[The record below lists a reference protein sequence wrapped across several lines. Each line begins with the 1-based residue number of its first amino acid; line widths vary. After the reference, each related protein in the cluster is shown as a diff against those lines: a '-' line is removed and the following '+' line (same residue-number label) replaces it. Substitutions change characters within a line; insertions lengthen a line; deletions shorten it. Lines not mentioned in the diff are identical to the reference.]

1 MNHKDEVRTFLK
13 YVIPSVFSFALSGI
27 YSIVDGYFVGNSL
40 GDIGLS
46 AINIAYPIVA
56 LIQSI
61 GTGIGMGGAIH
72 YSISKAEGDEKRSRC
87 YIAGAMHLMII
98 AGILMTVIF
107 TSLAAPALR
116 ALGAKGKLLSYA
128 EEYIVIITLGSILQ
142 VAGTGF
148 VPFIRNYGGSV
159 YAMMSMVAGF
169 VTNIILDY
177 LFVWVFSFGIAGAAW
192 ATIIGQGVTMLI
204 ALSYLIRNK
213 IITFSMHGQSFCS
226 IFISILRIGIA
237 PFGLGMSPNIAL
249 VIINRF
255 SMSYGGEPAVAVYAC
270 IAYVICIVYLI
281 FQGIGDGSQPLLSE
295 YYGKDEYE
303 SLFYARKIGYI
314 FSLILAAAGCLIL
327 YAMREHLGLLFGS
340 SYEVNTEAA
349 RIIPIFLLSVPFVAI
364 SRITTAGFYAMDKS
378 ILSYIVTFAEPVLM
392 LVIFLV
398 LPQLFGGQMMI
409 WWGTVAARI
418 LTALIA
424 LSLKRYED
432 RKIDVGTVPYI
443 S

>member
-1 MNHKDEVRTFLK
+1 MSSKNEIRTFLR
-13 YVIPSVFSFALSGI
+13 YVIPSVLSFALSGV

-40 GDIGLS
+40 GDMGLS

-56 LIQSI
+56 VIQSI

-72 YSISKAEGDEKRSRC
+72 YSISKAEGKEKQSWH
-87 YIAGAMHLMII
+87 YIAGSMHLMLI

-107 TSLAAPALR
+107 TIFASPVLR
-116 ALGAKGKLLSYA
+116 ALGADGQLLSYA
-128 EEYIVIITLGSILQ
+128 EEYIVIIALGSILQ

-148 VPFIRNYGGSV
+148 VPFIRNHGGSV
-159 YAMMSMVAGF
+159 YAMMSMIAGF
-169 VTNIILDY
+169 ITNIILDY
-177 LFVWVFSFGIAGAAW
+177 IFVWIFSLGMAGAAW

-204 ALSYLIRNK
+204 ALVYLIRSR
-213 IITFSMHGQSFCS
+213 IITFSLSGASFGS
-226 IFISILRIGIA
+226 VFISIIRTGIA
-237 PFGLGMSPNIAL
+237 PFGLAMSPNIAL

-281 FQGIGDGSQPLLSE
+281 FQSIGDGSQPLLSE
-295 YYGKDEYE
+295 YYGKAEYG
-303 SLFYARKIGYI
+303 SLFYTRRIGYI
-314 FSLILAAAGCLIL
+314 FSVILAIAGCGIL
-327 YAMREHLGLLFGS
+327 YAMKDYLGLLFGS
-340 SYEVNTEAA
+340 SPEVNEEAA

-409 WWGTVAARI
+409 WWETVAARI

>member
-1 MNHKDEVRTFLK
+1 MSSKNEIRTFLR
-13 YVIPSVFSFALSGI
+13 YVIPSVLSFALSGV

-40 GDIGLS
+40 GDVGLS

-56 LIQSI
+56 VIQAI

-72 YSISKAEGDEKRSRC
+72 YSISKAEGKEMQSRH
-87 YIAGAMHLMII
+87 YIAGSMWLMLISS
-98 AGILMTVIF
+98 ILMTAIF
-107 TSLAAPALR
+107 TFFCNTVLK
-116 ALGAKGKLLSYA
+116 ALGAEGQLLSYA
-128 EEYIVIITLGSILQ
+128 EEYIVIIALGSLLQ

-148 VPFIRNYGGSV
+148 VPFIRNHGGSV
-159 YAMMSMVAGF
+159 YAMMSMIAGF
-169 VTNIILDY
+169 ITNIILDY
-177 LFVWVFSFGIAGAAW
+177 IFVWIFSLGMAGAAW

-204 ALSYLIRNK
+204 ALIYLVRNR
-213 IITFSMHGQSFCS
+213 IITFSLSGASFGS
-226 IFISILRIGIA
+226 VFISIIRTGIA
-237 PFGLGMSPNIAL
+237 PFGLAMSPNISL

-255 SMSYGGEPAVAVYAC
+255 SIGYGGEPAVAVYAC

-281 FQGIGDGSQPLLSE
+281 FQGVGDGSQPLLSE
-295 YYGKDEYE
+295 YYGKGNFS
-303 SLFYARKIGYI
+303 SLFYSRRLGYI
-314 FSLILAAAGCLIL
+314 LSMLLAAIGCIAM
-327 YAMREHLGLLFGS
+327 YAMKDSLGILFGAS
-340 SYEVNTEAA
+340 DEVNAEIS
-349 RIIPIFLLSVPFVAI
+349 RIMPIFLLSVPFVAI

-392 LVIFLV
+392 LAIFLV

-409 WWGTVAARI
+409 WRGAVAARI

-424 LSLKRYED
+424 LILKRYED